1 VLNTLIP
8 ISLYVSIEIVRI
20 GQTILLGIDPAMFD
34 PLTKKYAVP
43 RSTNLTEEL
52 GQIGYVFS
60 DKTGTLT
67 QNVMAFK
74 QCIIDERTYGN
85 SIDQA
90 GDDVSTLATRCPS
103 MFGMPPCPCGVVWG
117 SVRLYGAG

>member
-74 QCIIDERTYGN
+74 QCIIDERVYGN

-90 GDDVSTLATRCPS
+90 GDIQPILYVSNGFPHIS
-103 MFGMPPCPCGVVWG
+103 
-117 SVRLYGAG
+117 SIAGR